1 VKVVI
6 KRPARDTRLKRA
18 KRPKERSRRPK
29 VQRSFQRKLLTMAS
43 STDGAEATIRG
54 RCAP

>member
-1 VKVVI
+1 MKVVI